1 VGDQGKLLACVWAL
15 TGGQIGNRKPP
26 SKKLALRRA
35 MDEMRQEAV
44 VRLTSVGRLKPTL
57 LGHSASHSERL
68 FLPPKQPLA
77 RARTRWARS

>member
-1 VGDQGKLLACVWAL
+1 
-15 TGGQIGNRKPP
+15 
-26 SKKLALRRA
+26 

-68 FLPPKQPLA
+68 FLPDIVEKVGISQSIA
-77 RARTRWARS
+77 DFMK

>member
-1 VGDQGKLLACVWAL
+1 
-15 TGGQIGNRKPP
+15 
-26 SKKLALRRA
+26 

-68 FLPPKQPLA
+68 FLPP
-77 RARTRWARS
+77 